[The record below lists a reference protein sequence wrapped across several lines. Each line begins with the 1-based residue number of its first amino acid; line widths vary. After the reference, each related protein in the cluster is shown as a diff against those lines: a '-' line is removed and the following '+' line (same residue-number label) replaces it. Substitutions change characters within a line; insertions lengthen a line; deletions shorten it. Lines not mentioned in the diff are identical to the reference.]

1 MKNIIFFPLSIESVL
16 DVPSSS
22 SPGLPDFLSRWA
34 AYYEKGLE
42 VSFSQLLGWL
52 ILLLRA
58 ISVALTKLFAAF
70 KTIKFK
76 ANISK
81 LPDFL
86 SILSKEVQEV
96 ELSTIWTDE
105 TAKVESEKGKEEE
118 RRCRCAKRQKSRET
132 PCFANVCVPG
142 GSKSRLA
149 KAAGAKDESSKIAR
163 RFGAKQIWKSKS

>member
-1 MKNIIFFPLSIESVL
+1 MLFRWHLPSLLPRSGLSNSKPIFQSCQILVNFIEG
-16 DVPSSS
+16 SS
-22 SPGLPDFLSRWA
+22 
-34 AYYEKGLE
+34 
-42 VSFSQLLGWL
+42 
-52 ILLLRA
+52 
-58 ISVALTKLFAAF
+58 
-70 KTIKFK
+70 
-76 ANISK
+76 
-81 LPDFL
+81 
-86 SILSKEVQEV
+86 EV